1 MADAHDS
8 SEVLGVGE
16 GYAMR
21 DAIVRQLLQLNRDF
35 YATVAAD
42 FDQTRG
48 GLPLGWRQLRDWL
61 PPVSGQ
67 PLRVLDVG
75 CGNGRF
81 AWLLDEWGIQ
91 ADYIGIDGDTNLL
104 ALARAHA
111 ASLNGVRAQFY
122 GADFTAPDWPAAHG
136 RTQPDFDV
144 VVCFAALH
152 HVPSHKLRVQV
163 VRSLAAQVIPTGVL
177 ILSHWQF
184 LSSARFVRK
193 QIAWQTIGLT
203 ESDVEAG
210 DALLPWQQGTYA
222 VRYVHQVDPAEGEA
236 LAAAAQMHITNHFYA
251 DGKEGNLN
259 LYQCL
264 CAVDGENHDNS

>member
-1 MADAHDS
+1 
-8 SEVLGVGE
+8 
-16 GYAMR
+16 MR
-21 DAIVRQLLQLNRDF
+21 DTIVRQLLQLNRDF
-35 YATVAAD
+35 YATVSAD

-48 GLPLGWRQLRDWL
+48 GLPVGWRQLRKWL
-61 PPVSGQ
+61 PTVEGR

-91 ADYIGIDGDTNLL
+91 ADYVGIDGDVRLL
-104 ALARAHA
+104 DFAREHAIALK
-111 ASLNGVRAQFY
+111 GVRAVFFA
-122 GADFTAPDWPAAHG
+122 ADFTALDWPALHG
-136 RTQPDFDV
+136 RAQPAFDA

-163 VRSLAAQVIPTGVL
+163 VRSLATQVVAGGVL

-184 LSSARFVRK
+184 LTSARFVRK

-210 DALLPWQQGTYA
+210 DALLPWQQGTFA
-222 VRYVHQVDPAEGEA
+222 VRYVHQVDTAEGKA
-236 LAAAAQMHITNHFYA
+236 LADSAQMHITDHFYA

-264 CAVDGENHDNS
+264 CAVDGENHEYS